1 MKEGLTWKM
10 AETELCIIQFL
21 LHLGLWRTTGSAS
34 CLLLICLRYTCRHE
48 QETCFPYYIRFPVY
62 SLIPSLYFG
71 SVTPVKC
78 LNPTLRLCVNLQNQ
92 NTPLALQGKKKTHTH
107 SPSLHKRMASRFF
120 PKSLKLS
127 SDSAPEKRGDP
138 THTDMNSC
146 TCLPARAVATSSV
159 SSYSTKNCIQSAKKR
174 DRTSHCRAPPRLPAR
189 IRDAGRTHRH
199 CRGVW
204 RCRPSCSTAVPA
216 LFLDSATISAP
227 QQSPL
232 LWSLLPAGS
241 AAAASAAAWPLGA
254 APP

>member
-1 MKEGLTWKM
+1 MFSL
-10 AETELCIIQFL
+10 LYPVSSLFINPVIICRFSYACKVFESNSAPVCKPPESK
-21 LHLGLWRTTGSAS
+21 HTFGPTG
-34 CLLLICLRYTCRHE
+34 
-48 QETCFPYYIRFPVY
+48 
-62 SLIPSLYFG
+62 
-71 SVTPVKC
+71 
-78 LNPTLRLCVNLQNQ
+78 
-92 NTPLALQGKKKTHTH
+92 GKKHTH

-174 DRTSHCRAPPRLPAR
+174 DRTGHCRAPPRLPAR
-189 IRDAGRTHRH
+189 IRDAGRTHRR